1 MTIVCYRTFLYSP
14 GIRTVHLW
22 HGPSNNGEI
31 PERRHRAGASQWLT
45 GALRDLNEIRLF
57 SIPNEAKRVAE
68 LKRDLRRQDRSS
80 GGTAEETSAD

>member
-14 GIRTVHLW
+14 GIRTVQLW
-22 HGPSNNGEI
+22 HGPSNNVEI
-31 PERRHRAGASQWLT
+31 PERRDRAGASQWLT

-80 GGTAEETSAD
+80 GGTAEATSAD

>member
-1 MTIVCYRTFLYSP
+1 MAKF
-14 GIRTVHLW
+14 
-22 HGPSNNGEI
+22 PSDGTELALLN
-31 PERRHRAGASQWLT
+31 ALT

-57 SIPNEAKRVAE
+57 SIPNEAKRIAE